1 MRDWESRIWGIF
13 NRSVSLQTVARE
25 LEKYGLDLL
34 GIQEVIWEKGSIE
47 GAEEYTSFYGKE
59 IENY

>member
-1 MRDWESRIWGIF
+1 
-13 NRSVSLQTVARE
+13 VSLQTVARE